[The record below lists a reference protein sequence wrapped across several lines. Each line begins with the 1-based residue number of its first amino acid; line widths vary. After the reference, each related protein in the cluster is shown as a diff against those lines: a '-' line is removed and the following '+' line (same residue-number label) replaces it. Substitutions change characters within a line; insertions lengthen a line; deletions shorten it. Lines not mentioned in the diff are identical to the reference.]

1 MIPAPVDDRDR
12 FDRLRLWRSDNIGP
26 IAFRDALDAHGTAAA
41 ALEALAEKRRRI
53 APRGDIEREIDTLRR
68 LGGFHLFRG
77 DPGYPAGLAQL
88 DEAPPVL
95 TAKGRR
101 DLLDRPLVAIV
112 GARNA
117 SAGGLRLARAFAADL
132 GRAGFVIVSGLARG
146 IDTAA
151 HNGALATGTIAVIA
165 GGLDVIYPP
174 ENEALQRR
182 LGEDGLVLAEM
193 PPGTPTQP
201 TLFPRRNRI
210 ISGVSLGVLVVEAA
224 LKSGSLIT
232 ARLAADQGRDVFAVP
247 GSPLDARAQGCND
260 LLRRGAT
267 LAERADDVLAVL
279 APQIGPAAPAPR
291 AVAPAPAAGDMDES
305 RRTLARLLSPVP
317 MPVDD
322 LIRLSGLDPSAV
334 QAILVDWDLAGAIER
349 HPGGRVSR
357 GASDALS

>member
-1 MIPAPVDDRDR
+1 MIAAPANDRER

-26 IAFRDALDAHGTAAA
+26 AMFQRALDEHGTAAA
-41 ALEALAEKRRRI
+41 ALEVMAAKRRKV
-53 APRGDIEREIDTLRR
+53 APRADIEREIDALDR

-95 TAKGRR
+95 TARGRR
-101 DLLDRPLVAIV
+101 DLLDRPPVAIV

-117 SAGGLRLARAFAADL
+117 SAGGMRLARDFATDL

-151 HNGALATGTIAVIA
+151 HQGALPTGTIAVIG
-165 GGLDVIYPP
+165 GGLDVFYPP

-182 LGEDGLVLAEM
+182 LSEDGLILAEM
-193 PPGTPTQP
+193 PPGTPIQP
-201 TLFPRRNRI
+201 ALFPRRNRI
-210 ISGVSLGVLVVEAA
+210 ISGISLGVLVVEAA

-232 ARLAADQGRDVFAVP
+232 ARLAADQGREVFAVP
-247 GSPLDARAQGCND
+247 GSPLDGRAQGCND
-260 LLRRGAT
+260 LIRRGAT
-267 LAERADDVLAVL
+267 LTERADDVLAVL
-279 APQIGPAAPAPR
+279 APLTGAPAVAQARPVAAPIMA
-291 AVAPAPAAGDMDES
+291 DMDEN

-322 LIRLSGLDPSAV
+322 LIRLSGLDPAAV
-334 QAILVDWDLAGAIER
+334 QAILVDWDLTGAIER

-357 GASDALS
+357 GAAASLS

>member
-1 MIPAPVDDRDR
+1 MTAPADERDR
-12 FDRLRLWRSDNIGP
+12 FDRLRLWRSDTIGP
-26 IAFRDALDAHGTAAA
+26 VTFRDALAEHGTAAA
-41 ALEALAEKRRRI
+41 ALDALADKRRRT
-53 APRGDIEREIDTLRR
+53 APRADIEREIDTLHR

-88 DEAPPVL
+88 DDAPPVL
-95 TAKGRR
+95 TARGRR
-101 DLLDRPLVAIV
+101 DLLDRPPVAIV

-117 SAGGLRLARAFAADL
+117 SAGGMRLAREFAADL

-151 HNGALATGTIAVIA
+151 HNGALATGTIAAIA
-165 GGLDVIYPP
+165 GGIDVIYPP

-182 LGEDGLVLAEM
+182 LGEDGLILAEM

-201 TLFPRRNRI
+201 NLFPRRNRI

-232 ARLAADQGRDVFAVP
+232 ARLAADQGREVFAVP

-260 LLRRGAT
+260 LLRRGAILT
-267 LAERADDVLAVL
+267 ERADDVLAVL
-279 APQIGPAAPAPR
+279 APQVAPVAAPRPPG
-291 AVAPAPAAGDMDES
+291 APAPAAADIDDS
-305 RRTLARLLSPVP
+305 RRALAGLLSPVP

-322 LIRLSGLDPSAV
+322 LIRLSGLDPAVV
-334 QAILVDWDLAGAIER
+334 QAILVDWDLTGAIER

-357 GASDALS
+357 GASGTL

>member
-1 MIPAPVDDRDR
+1 MIPAPTDDRDR

-26 IAFRDALDAHGTAAA
+26 ITFRDALAEHGTAAA
-41 ALEALAEKRRRI
+41 ALEALAGKRRRT
-53 APRGDIEREIDTLRR
+53 AARGDIEREIDTLHR

-77 DPGYPAGLAQL
+77 DPDYPAGLAQL
-88 DEAPPVL
+88 DDAPPVL

-101 DLLDRPLVAIV
+101 DLLGRPPVAIV

-117 SAGGLRLARAFAADL
+117 SAGGMRLAREFAADL

-151 HNGALATGTIAVIA
+151 HNGALSTGTIAAIA
-165 GGLDVIYPP
+165 GGIDVIYPP

-182 LGEDGLVLAEM
+182 LGEDGLILAEM

-201 TLFPRRNRI
+201 NLFPRRNRI

-267 LAERADDVLAVL
+267 LTERADDVLAVL
-279 APQIGPAAPAPR
+279 APQVTTAAAPAPL
-291 AVAPAPAAGDMDES
+291 AAPIIADMDEN
-305 RRTLARLLSPVP
+305 RRKLAGLLSPVP

-322 LIRLSGLDPSAV
+322 LIRLSGLNPAAV
-334 QAILVDWDLAGAIER
+334 QAILVDWDLTGEIER

-357 GASDALS
+357 G

>member
-1 MIPAPVDDRDR
+1 VITAPADERDR
-12 FDRLRLWRSDNIGP
+12 FDRLRLWRSDTIGP
-26 IAFRDALDAHGTAAA
+26 VTFRDALAEHGTAAA
-41 ALEALAEKRRRI
+41 ALDALADKRRRT
-53 APRGDIEREIDTLRR
+53 APRADIEREIDTLHR

-88 DEAPPVL
+88 DDAPPVL
-95 TAKGRR
+95 TARGRR
-101 DLLDRPLVAIV
+101 DLLDRPPVAIV

-117 SAGGLRLARAFAADL
+117 SAGGMRLAREFAADL

-151 HNGALATGTIAVIA
+151 HNGALATGTIAAIA
-165 GGLDVIYPP
+165 GGIDVIYPP

-182 LGEDGLVLAEM
+182 LGEDGLILAEM

-201 TLFPRRNRI
+201 NLFPRRNRI

-232 ARLAADQGRDVFAVP
+232 ARLAADQGREVFAVP

-260 LLRRGAT
+260 LLRRGAILT
-267 LAERADDVLAVL
+267 ERADDVLAVL
-279 APQIGPAAPAPR
+279 APQVAPVAAPRPPG
-291 AVAPAPAAGDMDES
+291 APAPAAADIDDS
-305 RRTLARLLSPVP
+305 RRALAGLLSPVP

-322 LIRLSGLDPSAV
+322 LIRLSGLDPAVV
-334 QAILVDWDLAGAIER
+334 QAILVDWDLTGAIER

-357 GASDALS
+357 GASGTL

>member
-1 MIPAPVDDRDR
+1 MITAPADDRDR

-26 IAFRDALDAHGTAAA
+26 VTFRDALAEHGSAAA
-41 ALEALAEKRRRI
+41 ALAALIDKRRRI
-53 APRGDIEREIDTLRR
+53 APRADIEREIDTLHR

-77 DPGYPAGLAQL
+77 DPGYPPGLAQL

-95 TAKGRR
+95 TARGRR
-101 DLLDRPLVAIV
+101 DLLGRPLVAIV

-117 SAGGLRLARAFAADL
+117 SAGGMRLAREFAADL

-151 HNGALATGTIAVIA
+151 HNGALATGTIAAIA

-182 LGEDGLVLAEM
+182 LSEDGLILAEM

-201 TLFPRRNRI
+201 NLFPRRNRI

-260 LLRRGAT
+260 LLRRGAILT
-267 LAERADDVLAVL
+267 ERADDVLAIL
-279 APQIGPAAPAPR
+279 APQVAPAAAPR
-291 AVAPAPAAGDMDES
+291 APAPAAIMADLDDD
-305 RRTLARLLSPVP
+305 RRTLAALLSPVP

-322 LIRLSGLDPSAV
+322 LIRLSGLDPAAV
-334 QAILVDWDLAGAIER
+334 QAILVDWDLTGAIER

-357 GASDALS
+357 GPAGTLS

>member
-1 MIPAPVDDRDR
+1 MIPAPADDRDR
-12 FDRLRLWRSDNIGP
+12 FDRLRLWRSDTIGP
-26 IAFRDALDAHGTAAA
+26 ITFRDALAEHGTAAA
-41 ALEALAEKRRRI
+41 ALAAMAERRRKT
-53 APRGDIEREIDTLRR
+53 APRGDIEREIDTLHR

-77 DPGYPAGLAQL
+77 DPDYPAGLDQL

-95 TAKGRR
+95 TARGRR
-101 DLLDRPLVAIV
+101 DLLAQPLIAIV

-117 SAGGLRLARAFAADL
+117 SAGGMRLARDFATDL

-146 IDTAA
+146 IDTSA
-151 HNGALATGTIAVIA
+151 HSGALATGTIAAIA
-165 GGLDVIYPP
+165 GGIDVIYPP

-182 LGEDGLVLAEM
+182 LGEDGLILAEM

-201 TLFPRRNRI
+201 NLFPRRNRI

-232 ARLAADQGRDVFAVP
+232 ARLAADQGREVFAVP

-267 LAERADDVLAVL
+267 LTERADDVLAVL
-279 APQIGPAAPAPR
+279 APQVTTAAAPAPI
-291 AVAPAPAAGDMDES
+291 AAPILSNMDEN
-305 RRTLARLLSPVP
+305 RRRLAGLLSPVP

-322 LIRLSGLDPSAV
+322 LIRLSGLDPSTV
-334 QAILVDWDLAGAIER
+334 QAILVDWDLTGEIER

-357 GASDALS
+357 GAAGTLS